1 MADKLKS
8 NTGEIP
14 DRMCSE
20 TQKNRGSTGSEKS

>member
-1 MADKLKS
+1 MADKLKV
-8 NTGEIP
+8 TLEIP